1 VTDRALPPNQ
11 PPPSRVGRRRTE
23 SNWSPTCRRKSIA
36 TGTVH
41 VVANGHHYFSFTMTW
56 AEVIG
61 VQERFFQ
68 LMKVKGYD
76 AENYADKVPDF
87 GDAGLPQ
94 SGDPYPGPM
103 YAGE

>member
-1 VTDRALPPNQ
+1 
-11 PPPSRVGRRRTE
+11 
-23 SNWSPTCRRKSIA
+23 
-36 TGTVH
+36 VH